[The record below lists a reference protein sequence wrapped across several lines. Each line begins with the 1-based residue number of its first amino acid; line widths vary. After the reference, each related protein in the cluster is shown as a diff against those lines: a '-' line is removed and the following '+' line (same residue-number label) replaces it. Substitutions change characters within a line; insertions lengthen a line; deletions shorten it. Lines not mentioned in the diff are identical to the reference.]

1 MHWFN
6 LTYSPFYEFHII
18 RTEVLII
25 LVISALIMWLL
36 IIERYLY
43 FVFNNKHIQAQYLQ
57 QWQITR
63 SEVIDER
70 RLLKSYYLS
79 EYRSQSER
87 GIGWIQLFTRI
98 SLLLGLLGTVLALI
112 AVFEMQLLATSDLN
126 LQISG
131 SIALAIIPTTAGLL
145 VSLSGLLFAS
155 HLRSLADNSI
165 SRLDSLFT

>member
-6 LTYSPFYEFHII
+6 LAYIPFYELHII
-18 RTEVLII
+18 HIEVLIV
-25 LVISALIMWLL
+25 LMISALIMWLL

-43 FVFNNKHIQAQYLQ
+43 FIFGSKHAQAQYLQ
-57 QWQITR
+57 QWQTARGEIV
-63 SEVIDER
+63 SER
-70 RLLKSYYLS
+70 WSLKSYYLS

-87 GIGWIQLFTRI
+87 GIGWIQLFTRV
-98 SLLLGLLGTVLALI
+98 SLLLGLLGTVLGLI
-112 AVFEMQLLATSDLN
+112 SVFEMQLLAASDLN

-165 SRLDSLFT
+165 SRLDSLFI